1 MSIYGKLGVIN
12 TNLMANAAYR
22 GLEAT
27 NSLLNIHQNRIAT
40 LKKVNT
46 SADDPAGYIH
56 ATGMRIDL
64 DGMEVASNNIGNA
77 QNMINI
83 ANNGATSIKGLLMEM
98 RQKAL
103 EASDGSKNAAQRQA
117 IQNQI
122 AQYIAEIQDTVG
134 QTTWNGELLL
144 NGNASF
150 TFQTGPEVN
159 DTTNL
164 AIGLNFRL
172 GLKQATLANG
182 LREGDIIF
190 SNTTAVADG
199 GKPTVTNT
207 DSVIDADWTIE
218 FTGDNSY
225 KVSYTTADG
234 VSYEYKDTYYLGA
247 GQQFSGRGI
256 SLSGLRLAS
265 SVTNKS
271 FAEGDIITFT
281 TKATVSGDV
290 YGLGWDVADDD
301 NYGMS
306 LASMIT
312 ASGGTGIA
320 GLAEA
325 GDLIEFEIRV
335 EDGATLSG
343 ETISN
348 TGAIAALKIRT
359 RVDKGDGNG
368 WGDWTDWEDEQTI
381 RASGTISFNGTTHHA
396 TGLQISFSGLDVLT
410 EGDIFRGKI
419 QTSQVGH
426 VVSGSVSV
434 DGLTGAGGINL
445 STVNGAKA
453 SLRKLDKAIEKVDA
467 ELGNI
472 GAMTKR
478 LDMKSNLLEGRK
490 TQTTAAISR
499 IEDADLISEQME
511 IAKLMILQ
519 QSNMALLAQAQQTPR
534 LVLGILGLG
543 G

>member
-27 NSLLNIHQNRIAT
+27 NSLLNVHQNRIAT

-144 NGNASF
+144 DGNASF

-190 SNTTAVADG
+190 SNTTAVANG
-199 GKPTVTNT
+199 GKPTVTDT

-234 VSYEYKDTYYLGA
+234 VSYEYEDTYYLGT

-281 TKATVSGDV
+281 TKATVSGDL

-306 LASMIT
+306 LASMIN
-312 ASGGTGIA
+312 ASGGTGIG

-325 GDLIEFEIRV
+325 GDLIEFEIKV
-335 EDGATLSG
+335 EDGATLSAG
-343 ETISN
+343 VISN
-348 TGAIAALKIRT
+348 TGSPATLKIRT
-359 RVDKGDGNG
+359 RVDKGDGKG
-368 WGDWTDWEDEQTI
+368 WGDWTDWEDERTI
-381 RASGTISFNGTTHHA
+381 YGSGTISFNGTTHHA

-419 QTSQVGH
+419 QTSQDGH

-434 DGLTGAGGINL
+434 DGLTGTGGINL

-472 GAMTKR
+472 GAMSKR
-478 LDMKSNLLEGRK
+478 LDMKSNLIEGRK

-511 IAKLMILQ
+511 VAKLMILQ
-519 QSNMALLAQAQQTPR
+519 QSNMSLLAQAQQTPR